1 MLVIGPCY
9 DCGNYFFIYLIMQ
22 RARFGVP
29 AGILVSLVLATVA
42 LAGITAGSSSTA
54 FSTNVAY
61 SEVSVDTP
69 ADVGAGDILIA
80 NITFLGGTG
89 PQITIPDGWNVIEHT
104 NKGNEISIASYWKLA
119 TGSEPDAYIWR
130 ISPTTRAAGGITR
143 FSGVDAGDPIGP
155 VSESSGRGTTAT
167 APSITTTTEDS
178 QLVALFSIDAGLFS
192 GGRFSAPNG
201 MSEKYDI
208 SYAPLGPSTAL
219 DVSAQSSAGASGS
232 KSSTFSKSIKQNWV
246 SQLIA
251 LNPRPSVSIPE
262 PIAYWKFD
270 ESSGDAADATG
281 NGKTLTNMNSILYAS
296 GRINNGADLEYS
308 SSQYFSRAN
317 EGYFDTTTGT
327 LSCWIKAETLDPSPG
342 NPSIFS
348 SATNVTTG
356 GLDFG
361 VAVHNGDVLFGYMGA
376 GNNAVL
382 GNTPLA
388 TDTWYMAT
396 FTWNQSGKELF
407 LNGVSDGTN
416 TADETLTAGETS
428 ISIGR
433 YQKLNFNFFDGIID
447 ECGIW
452 DTVLT
457 NEQIESLYNSGNGR
471 TYPF

>member
-22 RARFGVP
+22 RAHYGVP

-42 LAGITAGSSSTA
+42 LADITTGSSSTA

-89 PQITIPDGWNVIEHT
+89 PQITIPDGWNVIERT

-119 TGSEPDAYIWR
+119 TGSEPDAFIWK
-130 ISPTTRAAGGITR
+130 ISPTTRAVGGITR
-143 FSGVDAGDPIGP
+143 FSGVDASDPIGP

-178 QLVALFSIDAGLFS
+178 PLVALFSIDAGLFS

-219 DVSAQSSAGASGS
+219 DVSAQSSAGTSGS

-281 NGKTLTNMNSILYAS
+281 NGKTLTNQNNTPFVAGKL
-296 GRINNGADLEYS
+296 GNGADFERDS
-308 SSQYFSRAN
+308 SHYFIRAN
-317 EGYFDTTTGT
+317 DEFDNPSGT
-327 LSCWIKAETLDPSPG
+327 VSCWIKYES
-342 NPSIFS
+342 NPSVLSIMSTSINSGVQGF
-348 SATNVTTG
+348 
-356 GLDFG
+356 DFRVKEG
-361 VAVHNGDVLFGYMGA
+361 NFLHGSFGA
-376 GNNAVL
+376 GPISVI
-382 GNTPLA
+382 G
-388 TDTWYMAT
+388 DTSLSEGTFYLTT
-396 FTWNQSGKELF
+396 FTWDTSRKEMF
-407 LNGVSDGTN
+407 LNGESDGSDENDATI
-416 TADETLTAGETS
+416 TSGHVSLKIGTRADLIE
-428 ISIGR
+428 
-433 YQKLNFNFFDGIID
+433 NFDGIID